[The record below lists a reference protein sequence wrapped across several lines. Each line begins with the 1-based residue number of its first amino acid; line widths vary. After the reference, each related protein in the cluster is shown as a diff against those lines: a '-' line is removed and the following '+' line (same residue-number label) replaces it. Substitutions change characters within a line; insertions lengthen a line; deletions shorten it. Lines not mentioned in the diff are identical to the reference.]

1 MPFIPRAAS
10 EKSVSESLQREKYPA
25 FWTGLGSDSLEGE
38 MKKGVPGGEETCQGT
53 TATIQAKENE
63 K

>member
-1 MPFIPRAAS
+1 M
-10 EKSVSESLQREKYPA
+10 SESLQREKYPA